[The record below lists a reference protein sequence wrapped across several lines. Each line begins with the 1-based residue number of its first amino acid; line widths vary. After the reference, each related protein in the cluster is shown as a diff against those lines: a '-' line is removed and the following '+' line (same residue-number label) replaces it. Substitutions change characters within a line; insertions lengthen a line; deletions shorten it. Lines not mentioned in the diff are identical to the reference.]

1 MLTILLAGRRMWPES
16 EPWWCRHYSKRFLTC
31 RSNQM
36 KNLLCALLAMASPLL
51 MNSANA
57 RGCAKNSMG
66 EVICA
71 PPGGGAA
78 INSMG
83 QVVTGRGGCA
93 RNNMGQVV
101 CSDVPGSGAAVSGM
115 GRVLTGPGEC
125 VTNSMGQV
133 MCSALPLGGAAINGM
148 GQAVCAGG
156 CVPGAEVPGE

>member
-1 MLTILLAGRRMWPES
+1 
-16 EPWWCRHYSKRFLTC
+16 
-31 RSNQM
+31 
-36 KNLLCALLAMASPLL
+36 
-51 MNSANA
+51 
-57 RGCAKNSMG
+57 
-66 EVICA
+66 
-71 PPGGGAA
+71 
-78 INSMG
+78 
-83 QVVTGRGGCA
+83 
-93 RNNMGQVV
+93 MGQVV